1 MSRNITVTFLGTTSG
16 GGPTETRNC
25 SSLVVE
31 PLGDGQ
37 LWMVDCAEGTV
48 RQFALQP
55 YRSNVEQRRLRVS
68 QVNKIFIT
76 HMHADHTMGL
86 LTLLRNVLGIP
97 KPPSA
102 IAPDAPPPNASHP
115 RVEIFGPRGVRRM
128 LRTLWHLTH
137 THSEHP
143 YVVHELL
150 FKGEQPSIAADVS
163 ESDAGI
169 AEVDVRRESECVG
182 RDIWCDDDGFWRG
195 IVDVPADRH
204 RWGALVDAGPIEHRD
219 PCIGYIIREIPQYQL
234 TSSSPLPRKL
244 VLLGDTCDPSP
255 LIPLIHAEPP
265 LAVSSPEALP
275 EFDPTDSGFPI
286 RIPVSLLVHEATDA
300 YIPPSVDQYERT
312 GRNRTQDSVE
322 AKTRDRGHSTPAMA
336 GAFARRIGAERL
348 VLNHIG
354 ARFPAPEVPPSRSG
368 LEKFRQGCMRE
379 IERQAAQTWGSPSRW
394 RVHPQAAWD
403 FLSVVIPPN
412 PARVV
417 EEVGAPS
424 GALVDDM
431 AEGALPG
438 SAGGVPGAEESGT
451 EVEME
456 EGRLQSAAPLSI
468 DHADRLAERY
478 GSSAESMGVAHH
490 RKRGRDGSA
499 GRVESSGASGRGG
512 YEGKRGYGTWAR
524 GGGSGSGSGSGSRGG
539 GGRGARGDG
548 ERGGRAGFRGRGRG
562 GGYENKRAR
571 GRGG

>member
-1 MSRNITVTFLGTTSG
+1 M
-16 GGPTETRNC
+16 
-25 SSLVVE
+25 
-31 PLGDGQ
+31 
-37 LWMVDCAEGTV
+37 
-48 RQFALQP
+48 QP
-55 YRSNVEQRRLRVS
+55 YRRDSEQRRLRMS
-68 QVNKIFIT
+68 QVNKVFIT

-102 IAPDAPPPNASHP
+102 VDPDAPPPNSSHP

-143 YVVHELL
+143 YAVHELL
-150 FKGEQPSIAADVS
+150 FKGEQPSVAADVS
-163 ESDAGI
+163 ESD
-169 AEVDVRRESECVG
+169 ERVNDVDVRRESECVG

-219 PCIGYIIREIPQYQL
+219 PCIGYIVREIPQGEL
-234 TSSSPLPRKL
+234 TPASPLPRKL

-255 LIPLIHAEPP
+255 LVPLIHADPH

-275 EFDPTDSGFPI
+275 EFDPTESGSAV

-312 GRNRTQDSVE
+312 GRNRTEASVE

-354 ARFPAPEVPPSRSG
+354 ARFPAPEMPPSRSG

-379 IERQAAQTWGSPSRW
+379 IERQAAQTWSSPSRR
-394 RVHPQAAWD
+394 RVYPQAAWD
-403 FLSVVIPPN
+403 FLSVVIPSN
-412 PARVV
+412 PARAVV
-417 EEVGAPS
+417 EIGAES
-424 GALVDDM
+424 EALVDEM
-431 AEGALPG
+431 AERGVAG
-438 SAGGVPGAEESGT
+438 SAGGMPGPDELGT
-451 EVEME
+451 QVEME
-456 EGRLQSAAPLSI
+456 EGRLQNAVPLST
-468 DHADRLAERY
+468 DHAARLADTY
-478 GSSAESMGVAHH
+478 GMNPESIGSAHH
-490 RKRGRDGSA
+490 RKRGRDGSG
-499 GRVESSGASGRGG
+499 GRGDGSGGSGRGG
-512 YEGKRGYGTWAR
+512 YEGRRGYGTWS
-524 GGGSGSGSGSGSRGG
+524 GGGGSGRGSGSGSG
-539 GGRGARGDG
+539 GGRGGRVDG
-548 ERGGRAGFRGRGRG
+548 EKGGRGGFRGRGRG
-562 GGYENKRAR
+562 GEYENKRAR
-571 GRGG
+571 GRT